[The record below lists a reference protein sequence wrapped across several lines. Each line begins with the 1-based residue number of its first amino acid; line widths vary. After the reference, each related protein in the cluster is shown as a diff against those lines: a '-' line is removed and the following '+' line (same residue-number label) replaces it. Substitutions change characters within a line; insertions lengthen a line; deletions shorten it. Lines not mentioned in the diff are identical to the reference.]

1 MQGVRGYPTIKALA
15 PGSSTWT
22 DYQGDRSAAS
32 LSKWATGLIGN
43 AAVNIKKEADLDS
56 FLAKCGG
63 SGSGSSKGSKKD
75 TAASWGLC
83 LLLSSDKASMPSLWK
98 ALSVAF
104 KGKVAFGFIGSG
116 AQPAVAAKLGE
127 AGKES
132 KVVSVCNGDLRTA
145 EAFKGGWGCDGYQ
158 VSVSSMRRCMP
169 GCTGHGSNMA
179 SYAASSA
186 VIYVAFDWSHGSR
199 LTETECIAG
208 SSTLDSLLFAE
219 GLLLCAVCRCRQIE
233 V

>member
-1 MQGVRGYPTIKALA
+1 MMQGVRGYPTIKALA

-63 SGSGSSKGSKKD
+63 SGSSSSPKGSKKE

-127 AGKES
+127 AGKQS

-145 EAFKGGWGCDGYQ
+145 EAFKGGSRFSGLDTALGGACTDVVGRMPASHHITQHTVTYMCSGC
-158 VSVSSMRRCMP
+158 SSWLGVCPDRP
-169 GCTGHGSNMA
+169 HG
-179 SYAASSA
+179 
-186 VIYVAFDWSHGSR
+186 I
-199 LTETECIAG
+199 LTEMFDGKSMLHCVFI
-208 SSTLDSLLFAE
+208 
-219 GLLLCAVCRCRQIE
+219 AVC
-233 V
+233 